1 MYARQSWKGG
11 QVLFYKKL
19 SLVKICVQKL
29 VTNFFPNERISF
41 WTNAEETNFSLI
53 YYEYTYTRIV
63 SNIFR
68 AIHGRK
74 ININLLLNKLLLL
87 SKLHFYVTN

>member
-1 MYARQSWKGG
+1 MYARQSSKEG

-19 SLVKICVQKL
+19 SFVQICVQKL
-29 VTNFFPNERISF
+29 VTNFSLNERISF
-41 WTNAEETNFSLI
+41 RTNAEKTNFSLF
-53 YYEYTYTRIV
+53 YYEYTCTCIF

-68 AIHGRK
+68 ATHGQK

>member
-1 MYARQSWKGG
+1 MYARQSWKEG

-19 SLVKICVQKL
+19 SLVQICVQKL
-29 VTNFFPNERISF
+29 VTNFSPNEKISF
-41 WTNAEETNFSLI
+41 WTNGEESNFSLI
-53 YYEYTYTRIV
+53 YYEYTFTHIV

-87 SKLHFYVTN
+87 SKLRFYVTN